1 MEKCKK
7 EVSLVTQY
15 EEIMKDGNIS
25 FSSDSGIITGKWE
38 KSGDLYKK
46 FSIYDY
52 SKYTTATKASI

>member
-7 EVSLVTQY
+7 DVSLVTQY
-15 EEIMKDGNIS
+15 EEIMKDSNIS

>member
-15 EEIMKDGNIS
+15 EEIMKDSNIS

>member
-15 EEIMKDGNIS
+15 EEIMKDGNTS